1 MMKRELLNRVK
12 ALEARFVPPEP
23 WRITAQF
30 ADGHTEIMTAS
41 EYRTVKELQPQK
53 VRVIDRA
60 ITGNLR
66 ELDSWLA
73 MVKFIASQAFNDDE
87 EQDIPKDITELDGW
101 LAKADDRTITAI

>member
-12 ALEARFVPPEP
+12 ALEVRFIPPEP

-41 EYRTVKELQPQK
+41 EYRKVKELQPQK
-53 VRVIDRA
+53 VHVIDRV

-87 EQDIPKDITELDGW
+87 QDIPKDITELDGW

>member
-1 MMKRELLNRVK
+1 MKRELLNRVK
-12 ALEARFVPPEP
+12 ALEVRFIPPEP

-30 ADGHTEIMTAS
+30 ADGHTEIMSAS
-41 EYRTVKELQPQK
+41 EYRKTKELQPQK
-53 VRVIDRA
+53 VHVIDRV

-87 EQDIPKDITELDGW
+87 QDIPKDITELDGW

>member
-12 ALEARFVPPEP
+12 ALEVRFIPPEP

-30 ADGHTEIMTAS
+30 ADGHTEIMSAS
-41 EYRTVKELQPQK
+41 EYRKTKELQPQK
-53 VRVIDRA
+53 VHVIDRV

>member
-1 MMKRELLNRVK
+1 MKRELLNRVK
-12 ALEARFVPPEP
+12 ALEVRFIPPEP

-30 ADGHTEIMTAS
+30 ADGHTEIMSAS
-41 EYRTVKELQPQK
+41 EYRKVKEQQPQK
-53 VRVIDRA
+53 VHVIDRV

>member
-1 MMKRELLNRVK
+1 MRDLMRRVSRLEK
-12 ALEARFVPPEP
+12 AMIPPEP

-30 ADGHTEIMTAS
+30 ADGHTEIMSAS
-41 EYRTVKELQPQK
+41 EYRKTKELQPQK
-53 VRVIDRA
+53 VHVIDRV

-66 ELDSWLA
+66 ELDNWLA
-73 MVKFIASQAFNDDE
+73 MVKVVASQAFNDDE

>member
-1 MMKRELLNRVK
+1 MKRELLNRVK
-12 ALEARFVPPEP
+12 ALEERFIPPEP
-23 WRITAQF
+23 WKITVEYSDGRIA
-30 ADGHTEIMTAS
+30 EMSAS
-41 EYRTVKELQPQK
+41 EYRKVKEQQPQK
-53 VRVIDRA
+53 VHVIDRV

>member
-12 ALEARFVPPEP
+12 ALEVRFIPPEP

-30 ADGHTEIMTAS
+30 ADGHTEIMSAS
-41 EYRTVKELQPQK
+41 EYRKTKELQPQK
-53 VRVIDRA
+53 VHVIDRV

-73 MVKFIASQAFNDDE
+73 MVKFIASQAFNDE

>member
-12 ALEARFVPPEP
+12 ALEVRFVPPEP

-41 EYRTVKELQPQK
+41 EYRKVKELQPQK
-53 VRVIDRA
+53 VHVIDRV

>member
-1 MMKRELLNRVK
+1 MKRELLNRVK
-12 ALEARFVPPEP
+12 ALEVRFIPPEP

-41 EYRTVKELQPQK
+41 EYRKVKELQPQK
-53 VRVIDRA
+53 VHVIDRV

-73 MVKFIASQAFNDDE
+73 MVKFIASQAFNDE
-87 EQDIPKDITELDGW
+87 EQDIPKDITELDSW

>member
-12 ALEARFVPPEP
+12 ALEVRFIPPEP

-41 EYRTVKELQPQK
+41 EYRKVKELQPQK
-53 VRVIDRA
+53 VHVIDRV

-87 EQDIPKDITELDGW
+87 QDIPKDITELDGW
-101 LAKADDRTITAI
+101 LAKADDRTRTAI

>member
-12 ALEARFVPPEP
+12 ALEVRFIPPEP

-30 ADGHTEIMTAS
+30 ADGHTEIMSAS
-41 EYRTVKELQPQK
+41 EYRKTKELQPQK

-66 ELDSWLA
+66 ELDNWLA
-73 MVKFIASQAFNDDE
+73 MVKVVASQAFNDE
-87 EQDIPKDITELDGW
+87 EELDIPKDITELDGW

>member
-1 MMKRELLNRVK
+1 MRDLMRRVSRLEK
-12 ALEARFVPPEP
+12 AMIPPEP

-41 EYRTVKELQPQK
+41 EYRKVKELQPQK
-53 VRVIDRA
+53 VHVIDRV

>member
-12 ALEARFVPPEP
+12 ALEVRFIPPEP

-30 ADGHTEIMTAS
+30 ADGHTEIMSAS
-41 EYRTVKELQPQK
+41 EYRKVKEQQPQK
-53 VRVIDRA
+53 VHVIDRV

-66 ELDSWLA
+66 ELDNWLA
-73 MVKFIASQAFNDDE
+73 MVKVVASQAFNDE
-87 EQDIPKDITELDGW
+87 EQDIPKDITELDSW

>member
-12 ALEARFVPPEP
+12 ALEVRFIPPEP

-30 ADGHTEIMTAS
+30 ADGHTEIMSAS
-41 EYRTVKELQPQK
+41 EYRKTKELQPQK
-53 VRVIDRA
+53 VHVIDRV

-87 EQDIPKDITELDGW
+87 QDIPKDITELDGW